1 MTAEIRSFD
10 DFREYSLWY
19 LRDVGL
25 DIPEIMNSEFKI
37 VLANAKSDEIEFGH
51 FQGKKKWKSVEDM
64 PQGEWNGRSLPSILA
79 NLANIQGDTEFGSNE
94 LQTGLWDRAPSD
106 YDRKILLSVI
116 MEEFRHG
123 WQMGYFETEVMKTEE
138 ARYCA
143 QTLLERRASQKEN
156 ERLLG
161 AFNNPI
167 TDWLGMYCFL
177 EFMDRDG
184 GSQLSLL
191 QHSSVE
197 ALARSMVFMLRE
209 EAKHLR
215 SGEQGFE
222 RILGAGKLP
231 VEVIQRYVNLFAPL
245 GYDLHGGERSTNALI
260 YYNLGLKGFYPSPE
274 NYLDKPASAAFD
286 AQLFTDLVSREKDPV
301 RYSYK
306 FIDLNLGG
314 ATKDVNK
321 ELLNGITVT
330 FYKRTLE
337 KHFEKFNKIIR
348 EKYPKGTPQL
358 VLPSLRWN
366 RVDPSIYAGEM
377 WDIHGNPI
385 ATRAEFEAYRKANL
399 PRPEDTKLV
408 EDVLRKG
415 GMLAPEQDVYKELTK
430 TKPSDEVLFQTTFG
444 SARSKRYTT
453 NLTRLHAAKPASA
466 APVAAA
472 ASKPVAVAAAASKPA
487 EDVPF
492 WQLMDEAGA

>member
-1 MTAEIRSFD
+1 VSAELKSFD

-25 DIPEIMNSEFKI
+25 DIPEIMTAEFKV
-37 VLANAKSDEIEFGH
+37 VLAQPRTDEIEFGH
-51 FQGKKKWKSVEDM
+51 FAGKKKWRSIEDM
-64 PQGEWNGRSLPSILA
+64 PEGDWNGRGLPSILA

-106 YDRKILLSVI
+106 YDRKVLLSVI
-116 MEEFRHG
+116 IEEFRHG
-123 WQMGYFETEVMKTEE
+123 WQMGFFETEVLKTDE
-138 ARYCA
+138 ARTAA
-143 QTLLERRASQKEN
+143 QTLLERRASESGN

-167 TDWLGMYCFL
+167 KDWLGMYCFL

-184 GSQLSLL
+184 GSQLTLL

-197 ALARSMVFMLRE
+197 ALSRSMIFMLRE

-222 RILGAGKLP
+222 RILRAGKLP
-231 VEVIQRYVNLFAPL
+231 VPVIQRYVNLFAPL

-260 YYNLGLKGFYPSPE
+260 YFNLGLKGFYPSPE
-274 NYLDKPASAAFD
+274 SYLEKPASVAFD
-286 AQLFTDLVSREKDPV
+286 PQLFHDLVAREKDPV

-337 KHFEKFNKIIR
+337 KHFEKFNKILR
-348 EKYPKGTPQL
+348 ESYPKGTPEL

-366 RVDPSIYAGEM
+366 RAEPSIYASER

-385 ATRAEFEAYRKANL
+385 ATKEEFDAYRRANL
-399 PRPEDTKLV
+399 PTDEDRALV
-408 EDVLRKG
+408 EDVLSHG
-415 GMLAPEQDVYKELTK
+415 GIAPPEQDVYKELTH
-430 TKPSDEVLFQTTFG
+430 TKPSDDVLFQTRFG
-444 SARSKRYTT
+444 TSARSTRFTK
-453 NLTRLHAAKPASA
+453 NLSRAAAAAIEKKPATPAAPASA
-466 APVAAA
+466 PAPAAKTA
-472 ASKPVAVAAAASKPA
+472 D
-487 EDVPF
+487 EVPF
-492 WQLMDEAGA
+492 WQLMEDAGG

>member
-1 MTAEIRSFD
+1 
-10 DFREYSLWY
+10 
-19 LRDVGL
+19 
-25 DIPEIMNSEFKI
+25 
-37 VLANAKSDEIEFGH
+37 
-51 FQGKKKWKSVEDM
+51 
-64 PQGEWNGRSLPSILA
+64 
-79 NLANIQGDTEFGSNE
+79 
-94 LQTGLWDRAPSD
+94 
-106 YDRKILLSVI
+106 
-116 MEEFRHG
+116 
-123 WQMGYFETEVMKTEE
+123 
-138 ARYCA
+138 
-143 QTLLERRASQKEN
+143 
-156 ERLLG
+156 
-161 AFNNPI
+161 
-167 TDWLGMYCFL
+167 
-177 EFMDRDG
+177 MDRDG

-197 ALARSMVFMLRE
+197 ALSRSMIFMLRE

-222 RILGAGKLP
+222 RILRAGKLP
-231 VEVIQRYVNLFAPL
+231 IAVIQRYVNLFAPL

-274 NYLDKPASAAFD
+274 NYLDKPANVAFD
-286 AQLFTDLVSREKDPV
+286 PQLFSDLVAREKDPV

-348 EKYPKGTPQL
+348 ETYPKGTPEL

-366 RVDPSIYAGEM
+366 RAEPSMYANEY

-385 ATRAEFEAYRKANL
+385 ATREQFEAYRRANL
-399 PRPEDTKLV
+399 PTAEDGKLV
-408 EDVLRKG
+408 DEVLKKG
-415 GMLAPEQDVYKELTK
+415 GIAAPEQDVYKDLTH
-430 TKPSDEVLFQTTFG
+430 TKPSDEVLFQTKFG
-444 SARSKRYTT
+444 TEARSKRYTT
-453 NLTRLHAAKPASA
+453 NLSRSHAKAPAVAVAA
-466 APVAAA
+466 APVAAKPA
-472 ASKPVAVAAAASKPA
+472 AQAAPA

-492 WQLMDEAGA
+492 WQLMEDAGA

>member
-1 MTAEIRSFD
+1 MNAEMKSFD

-25 DIPEIMNSEFKI
+25 DIPEIMSNEFKV
-37 VLANAKSDEIEFGH
+37 VLAKTSEDEIEFGH
-51 FQGKKKWKSVEDM
+51 YKGQKKWQTVEDM

-123 WQMGYFETEVMKTEE
+123 WQMGYFETEVLKTDES
-138 ARYCA
+138 RYCA
-143 QTLLERRASQKEN
+143 QSLLERRASESGN

-161 AFNNPI
+161 AFNNQI
-167 TDWLGMYCFL
+167 EDWLGMYCFL

-191 QHSSVE
+191 AHSSV
-197 ALARSMVFMLRE
+197 LQMTQSMLFMLRE

-231 VEVIQRYVNLFAPL
+231 VEIVQRYVNLYAPL

-260 YYNLGLKGFYPSPE
+260 YYNLGLKGFFPSVE
-274 NYLDKPASAAFD
+274 DYLSKPAGVAFD
-286 AQLFTDLVSREKDPV
+286 PHLFEDFKAREKDPV

-306 FIDLNLGG
+306 FIDLNLDG
-314 ATKDVNK
+314 AVQDVNK

-348 EKYPKGTPQL
+348 EKYPKGTPEL

-366 RVDPSIYAGEM
+366 RAEPSIYANEL
-377 WDIHGNPI
+377 WDIHGRPM
-385 ATRAEFEAYRKANL
+385 ASRAEFEAYRQANL
-399 PRPEDTKLV
+399 PTV
-408 EDVLRKG
+408 EDSKIVNDVLGRKG
-415 GMLAPEQDVYKELTK
+415 GIAEPAADVYKELTAE
-430 TKPSDEVLFQTTFG
+430 KPSDNVLYRTTFG
-444 SARSKRYTT
+444 TTRKSRYTQK
-453 NLTRLHAAKPASA
+453 LSAPKAEPLAAHAS
-466 APVAAA
+466 VATTA
-472 ASKPVAVAAAASKPA
+472 PVAVAEKSAAPA
-487 EDVPF
+487 EEVPF

>member
-1 MTAEIRSFD
+1 MTPIDRFD
-10 DFREYSLWY
+10 DFRDYSLWY

-25 DIPEIMNSEFKI
+25 DIPDIMDAEFKV
-37 VLANAKSDEIEFGH
+37 VLASTREDEIEFGH
-51 FQGKKKWKSVEDM
+51 FAGQKKWRSVEDM
-64 PQGEWNGRSLPSILA
+64 PSGEWNGRSLPSILA

-94 LQTGLWDRAPSD
+94 LQTGLWDRAPTD
-106 YDRKILLSVI
+106 YDRKILISVI
-116 MEEFRHG
+116 TEEFRHG
-123 WQMGYFETEVMKTEE
+123 WQMGYFETEVLKTEE
-138 ARYCA
+138 AKWAA
-143 QTLLERRASQKEN
+143 QSLLERRASVKGN

-167 TDWLGMYCFL
+167 DDWLGMYCFL

-191 QHSSVE
+191 AHSSVLE
-197 ALARSMVFMLRE
+197 LTQSMMFMLRE

-260 YYNLGLKGFYPSPE
+260 YYNLGLKGFFPSPDD
-274 NYLDKPASAAFD
+274 YLSKPAKVAFD
-286 AQLFTDLVSREKDPV
+286 PHLFEDFRAREKDPV

-306 FIDLNLGG
+306 FIDLHLDG
-314 ATKDVNK
+314 AVKDVNK

-337 KHFEKFNKIIR
+337 KHFAKFNEIIR
-348 EKYPKGTPQL
+348 KSYPKGTPEL

-366 RVDPSIYAGEM
+366 RAEPSMYANEW
-377 WDIHGNPI
+377 WDIHGRPI
-385 ATRAEFEAYRKANL
+385 ATREEFLAYKKANL
-399 PRPEDTKLV
+399 PRPEDGAIVNEILAK
-408 EDVLRKG
+408 KG
-415 GMLAPEQDVYKELTK
+415 GIAEPSADVYKELTHE
-430 TKPSDEVLFQTTFG
+430 KPSDTVLFRTKFG
-444 SARSKRYTT
+444 TKARSRYTQK
-453 NLTRLHAAKPASA
+453 LPG
-466 APVAAA
+466 PAAA
-472 ASKPVAVAAAASKPA
+472 APAASAVAVAEAPRAETKPA
-487 EDVPF
+487 EEIPF
-492 WQLMDEAGA
+492 WQLMEDAGA

>member
-1 MTAEIRSFD
+1 MSADMKNFD

-25 DIPEIMNSEFKI
+25 DIPEIMNAEFKV
-37 VLANAKSDEIEFGH
+37 VLAKTNDDEIEFGH
-51 FQGKKKWKSVEDM
+51 YKGQKKWRSVDEM
-64 PQGEWNGRSLPSILA
+64 PQGEWNGRTLPSILA

-116 MEEFRHG
+116 TEEFRHG
-123 WQMGYFETEVMKTEE
+123 WQMGYFETEVLKTDE
-138 ARYCA
+138 AKYCA
-143 QTLLERRASQKEN
+143 QSLLERRASETGN

-167 TDWLGMYCFL
+167 DDWLGMYCFL

-191 QHSSVE
+191 AHSSI
-197 ALARSMVFMLRE
+197 LQMTQSMLFMLRE

-231 VEVIQRYVNLFAPL
+231 VEIVQRYVNLFAPL

-260 YYNLGLKGFYPSPE
+260 YYNLGLKGFFPSTDD
-274 NYLDKPASAAFD
+274 YLTKPAAVAFD
-286 AQLFTDLVSREKDPV
+286 PHLFQDFKAREKDPV

-306 FIDLNLGG
+306 FIDLNLDG
-314 ATKDVNK
+314 AVQDVNK

-348 EKYPKGTPQL
+348 EKYPKGTPEL

-366 RVDPSIYAGEM
+366 RAEPSIYANEL
-377 WDIHGNPI
+377 WDIHGKPI

-399 PRPEDTKLV
+399 PSATDGQIVNDILGKA
-408 EDVLRKG
+408 G
-415 GMLAPEQDVYKELTK
+415 GIAPPAADVYKELTSE
-430 TKPSDEVLFQTTFG
+430 KPSDNVLYRTKFG
-444 SARSKRYTT
+444 TAAKSRYTQKIAA
-453 NLTRLHAAKPASA
+453 HAPSPSVSA
-466 APVAAA
+466 APVAVATA
-472 ASKPVAVAAAASKPA
+472 PASAQPA
-487 EDVPF
+487 EEVPF

>member
-1 MTAEIRSFD
+1 MTSEIKRFD
-10 DFREYSLWY
+10 DFRDYSLWY

-25 DIPEIMNSEFKI
+25 DIPEIMNAEFK
-37 VLANAKSDEIEFGH
+37 VVHASTRDDEIEFGH
-51 FQGKKKWKSVEDM
+51 FAGQKKWRTVADM
-64 PQGEWNGRSLPSILA
+64 PDGEWNGRSLPSVLA

-94 LQTGLWDRAPSD
+94 LQTGLWDTAPTD
-106 YDRKILLSVI
+106 YDRKVLLSVI
-116 MEEFRHG
+116 IEEFRHG
-123 WQMGYFETEVMKTEE
+123 WQMGHFETEVLATEE
-138 ARYCA
+138 ARWAA
-143 QTLLERRASQKEN
+143 QSLLERRASVRGN

-167 TDWLGMYCFL
+167 NDWLGMYCFL

-191 QHSSVE
+191 AHSSV
-197 ALARSMVFMLRE
+197 ARLAQSMLFMLRE

-222 RILGAGKLP
+222 RILAAGKLP

-274 NYLDKPASAAFD
+274 DYLSKPAHVAFD
-286 AQLFTDLVSREKDPV
+286 PHLFQDFKAREKDPV

-306 FIDLNLGG
+306 FIDLNLDGSV
-314 ATKDVNK
+314 KDVNK

-337 KHFEKFNKIIR
+337 KHFEKFNRILR
-348 EKYPKGTPQL
+348 ESYPKGTPEL

-366 RVDPSIYAGEM
+366 RAEPSIYAGEH
-377 WDIHGNPI
+377 WDIHGRPI
-385 ATRAEFEAYRKANL
+385 ASRVEYEAYHKANL
-399 PRPEDTKLV
+399 PTAADREVVNSILCRGKDGIAEPQT
-408 EDVLRKG
+408 
-415 GMLAPEQDVYKELTK
+415 DVYKELTHE
-430 TKPSDEVLFQTTFG
+430 KPSDEVLFRTRFGTTG
-444 SARSKRYTT
+444 RSRYTQK
-453 NLTRLHAAKPASA
+453 LPAQQAAAPAAPVAVAA

-472 ASKPVAVAAAASKPA
+472 AD
-487 EDVPF
+487 DVPF

>member
-1 MTAEIRSFD
+1 MTSELNTFD

-25 DIPEIMNSEFKI
+25 DIPEIMDAEFKV
-37 VLANAKSDEIEFGH
+37 VLAQTREDEIEYGH
-51 FQGKKKWKSVEDM
+51 YAGQKKWRSVEDM
-64 PQGEWNGRSLPSILA
+64 PQGEWNGRTLPSILS

-94 LQTGLWDRAPSD
+94 LQTGLWDHAPTD

-116 MEEFRHG
+116 TEEFRHG
-123 WQMGYFETEVMKTEE
+123 WQMGFFETEVLKTDES
-138 ARYCA
+138 RYCA
-143 QTLLERRASQKEN
+143 QSLLERRASQTGN

-167 TDWLGMYCFL
+167 VDWLGMYCFL

-191 QHSSVE
+191 AHSSVMQ
-197 ALARSMVFMLRE
+197 LTQSMLFMLRE

-222 RILGAGKLP
+222 RILRAGKLP
-231 VEVIQRYVNLFAPL
+231 VEIVQRYVNLFAPL

-274 NYLDKPASAAFD
+274 DYLSKPAHVAFD
-286 AQLFTDLVSREKDPV
+286 KHLFSDFKAREADPV

-314 ATKDVNK
+314 AVKDVNK

-348 EKYPKGTPQL
+348 ESYPKGTPEL

-366 RVDPSIYAGEM
+366 RAEPSIYAGEA
-377 WDIHGNPI
+377 WDIHGNPLPPS
-385 ATRAEFEAYRKANL
+385 ELEAYKKANL
-399 PRPEDTKLV
+399 PTLADRDAVNEILGK
-408 EDVLRKG
+408 KG
-415 GMLAPEQDVYKELTK
+415 GIAPPETDVYKELTHE
-430 TKPSDEVLFQTTFG
+430 KPSDNVLYRTKFG
-444 SARSKRYTT
+444 TKAKSRYTQK
-453 NLTRLHAAKPASA
+453 LAAPAAAAAPVA

-472 ASKPVAVAAAASKPA
+472 VAPA
-487 EDVPF
+487 PGGDDVPF

>member
-1 MTAEIRSFD
+1 MSAGIGSFE

-25 DIPEIMNSEFKI
+25 DIADIMNAEFKI
-37 VLANAKSDEIEFGH
+37 VLANSKEEEIEFGH
-51 FQGKKKWKSVEDM
+51 FAGQKKWRSAEEM
-64 PQGEWNGRSLPSILA
+64 PAGEWNGRTLPSILA

-106 YDRKILLSVI
+106 YDRKILISVI
-116 MEEFRHG
+116 TEEFRHG
-123 WQMGYFETEVMKTEE
+123 WQMGYFETEVLKSDE
-138 ARYCA
+138 AKWAA
-143 QTLLERRASQKEN
+143 QSLLERRASQKGN

-167 TDWLGMYCFL
+167 DDWLGMYCFL

-191 QHSSVE
+191 AHSSVSQ
-197 ALARSMVFMLRE
+197 LAQSMTFMLRE

-222 RILGAGKLP
+222 RILGAGKVP
-231 VEVIQRYVNLFAPL
+231 VEVVQRYVNLFAPL

-260 YYNLGLKGFYPSPE
+260 YYNLGLKGFFPSPE
-274 NYLDKPASAAFD
+274 DYLSKPAAVAFD
-286 AQLFTDLVSREKDPV
+286 PHLFEDFRAREKDPV

-306 FIDLNLGG
+306 FIDLHLDG
-314 ATKDVNK
+314 AVKDVNK

-337 KHFEKFNKIIR
+337 KHFEKFNRIIR
-348 EKYPKGTPQL
+348 EKYPRGTPEL

-366 RVDPSIYAGEM
+366 RAEPSIYAGEQ
-377 WDIHGNPI
+377 WDIHGRPI
-385 ATRAEFEAYRKANL
+385 ATREEFEAYRKANL
-399 PRPEDTKLV
+399 PSAADGAIIN
-408 EDVLRKG
+408 DVFSKKG
-415 GMLAPEQDVYKELTK
+415 GIAEPAADVYKELTHE
-430 TKPSDEVLFQTTFG
+430 KPSDEVLFRTKFG
-444 SARSKRYTT
+444 TKAKSRYTAKLAGPAPAMT
-453 NLTRLHAAKPASA
+453 AEPAVATVAAPASA
-466 APVAAA
+466 P
-472 ASKPVAVAAAASKPA
+472 S
-487 EDVPF
+487 EEVPF